1 MEERGGISVVHGE
14 REEILPLPIGGIMSD
29 AEGEK
34 VARDYERLNQ
44 IAKEMGCRMAAPF
57 MLISFMALLVI
68 PSLKMSDLGL
78 FDADIFEFVEQQN
91 DPWEEWAE
99 KKSFL
104 HLINLYETGPS

>member
-1 MEERGGISVVHGE
+1 MHGE

-78 FDADIFEFVEQQN
+78 FDADKFEFVDQ
-91 DPWEEWAE
+91 
-99 KKSFL
+99 
-104 HLINLYETGPS
+104 